1 VAAKKRYAFRCQVT
15 RVLLGQVVSNE
26 PGTQQDLFKPE
37 PVFDLTVKQMPDL
50 TELTALLTK
59 KSAE

>member
-15 RVLLGQVVSNE
+15 RVLLGQTATNH
-26 PGTQQDLFKPE
+26 PGVEQELFKPE